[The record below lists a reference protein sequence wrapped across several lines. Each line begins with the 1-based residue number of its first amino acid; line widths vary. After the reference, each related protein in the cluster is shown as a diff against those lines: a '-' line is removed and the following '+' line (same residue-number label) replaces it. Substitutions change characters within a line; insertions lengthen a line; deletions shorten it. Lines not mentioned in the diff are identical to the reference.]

1 MKNLLTYSFLIY
13 LLLVTQGC
21 SKIQETIIDVKEMKA
36 DLTSIN
42 ANLDI
47 IPMGKMEVYPKDDNS
62 SVRFGYKPKDIKSFT
77 ENLHSAANKSG
88 YVVSEKVTLGGWTD
102 EKILLM
108 LCSNKRKY
116 RFLSASVFKDG
127 TVSVGIY
134 ENKTKPIFGERH
146 CSSKVSN

>member
-1 MKNLLTYSFLIY
+1 MKNLLTYYFLIY

-36 DLTSIN
+36 DLTLIN

-88 YVVSEKVTLGGWTD
+88 YVVSEKVTLGG
-102 EKILLM
+102 
-108 LCSNKRKY
+108 
-116 RFLSASVFKDG
+116 
-127 TVSVGIY
+127 
-134 ENKTKPIFGERH
+134 
-146 CSSKVSN
+146 